1 MIRIKAYW
9 TASAVVALV
18 AVGYVGFVYSTIR
31 SADHHLVL
39 IGLLAQ
45 SDTDWLGSR
54 IARYELKR
62 RIATGEF
69 DGVEV
74 LSDLLVVS
82 STDESVQDIMLEEA
96 DSLLNGSVD
105 INSYSY
111 AGLTPLQIAIINND
125 PEAVQ
130 YLIGRGADPEKVT
143 SVGQNPLQF
152 NAIELVYFLQQEFPK
167 QDRTQMIEVLQSAH
181 TGT

>member
-1 MIRIKAYW
+1 MIRIRVYR
-9 TASAVVALV
+9 TASVIVAVLV
-18 AVGYVGFVYSTIR
+18 VGYVGLVYSTIR
-31 SADHHLVL
+31 SADHHLLL

-45 SDTDWLGSR
+45 SDTDWLSSQ

-62 RIATGEF
+62 RITTGEF

-82 STDESVQDIMLEEA
+82 SSDESVQDIMLGEA

-105 INSYSY
+105 VNSYSY
-111 AGLTPLQIAIINND
+111 SGLTALQIAIINND
-125 PEAVQ
+125 PGAVQ
-130 YLIGRGADPEKVT
+130 YLIGHGADPEKVT

-152 NAIELVYFLQQEFPK
+152 NAIELVYFLQQHFPK
-167 QDRTQMIEVLQSAH
+167 QDRSQIIDILQSAH
-181 TGT
+181 AGT